1 VTGLPSRVVR
11 SPFALLFPG
20 RRRPAEPPPRPE
32 PAERERRF
40 GRGVFLVTVVGGAS
54 SLAWGRAFWSSVS
67 GAVSPLADVVAPF
80 LPLSGWRIY
89 TVSGSMPTFDPV
101 SWRLEV
107 GGLVGKPVTLDY
119 RQLRALPR
127 THQVSTFHCVTGWTV
142 HDVHWIGVRLSDL
155 LAAVEPL
162 PAAGALRFV
171 SAENPYVDYL
181 TLPEARLHDVLLAYG
196 MNGKP
201 LPREHGAPIRLV
213 IPEMYG
219 YKNVKWVRRIDLV
232 ASPGTGYWE
241 ARGYDADAWVGHSN
255 GYGT

>member
-1 VTGLPSRVVR
+1 MVR
-11 SPFALLFPG
+11 FALASRSTG
-20 RRRPAEPPPRPE
+20 RVRPAASRPPD
-32 PAERERRF
+32 ERADDEHRF
-40 GRGVFLVTVVGGAS
+40 GRGVFLLTVIGGAS

-67 GAVSPLADVVAPF
+67 GAVSPLAEAVAPF
-80 LPLSGWRIY
+80 LPLNGWRIY
-89 TVSGSMPTFDPV
+89 TVSGSMPTFDPA

-107 GGLVGKPVTLDY
+107 GGLVGRPVTLDY

-142 HDVHWIGVRLSDL
+142 HDVHWTGVRLTDL
-155 LAAVEPL
+155 LDAVGPL
-162 PAAGALRFV
+162 AGAGALRFV
-171 SAENPYVDYL
+171 SAESPYVDYL

-201 LPREHGAPIRLV
+201 LPREHGAPLRLI

-219 YKNVKWVRRIDLV
+219 YKSVKWLRRIDIV
-232 ASPGTGYWE
+232 KAAGTGYWE
-241 ARGYDADAWVGHSN
+241 ARGYDADAWVGRSN